1 MRIKKIAI
9 LLSLVLTF
17 SAFVSCK
24 KDDSLQNG
32 DYEIWTVASTEKILQ
47 GDMEYAHN
55 ESKHL
60 YFDAVKT
67 SMKVVN
73 SSFAHIRIFAN
84 IV

>member
-47 GDMEYAHN
+47 
-55 ESKHL
+55 S
-60 YFDAVKT
+60 
-67 SMKVVN
+67 
-73 SSFAHIRIFAN
+73 I
-84 IV
+84 